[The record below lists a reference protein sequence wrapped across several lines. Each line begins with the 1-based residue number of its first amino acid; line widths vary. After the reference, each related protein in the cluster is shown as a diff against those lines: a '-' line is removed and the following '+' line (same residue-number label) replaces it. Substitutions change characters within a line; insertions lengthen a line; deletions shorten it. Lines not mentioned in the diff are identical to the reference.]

1 MQKLSVIA
9 ASVLLSLGSSPLS
22 ADEVKLTTGLATGE
36 TLAVGTNGDLT
47 VTAAWGD
54 GTTETWVTDGSL
66 KLLTVKHAT
75 LTLSTQE
82 PLTSLYV
89 QGNKLTALELTDVP
103 GLRQLYAADN
113 QLTTLDV
120 AAATAL
126 EELDLQD
133 NQLNALNASKLASL
147 LTVNV
152 ANNQIEASQLKLSS
166 TARLEQYIA
175 AGNQLTAL
183 PSTAAMKQARTVW
196 AQHNALKT
204 ANLSQSADL
213 RSLCLSGNQ
222 LTALTLAEAPL
233 LADVWV
239 ENNQLESID
248 LSKGSPALVSLAADH
263 NQLTQVL
270 WDDKCHSTFSYAYLN
285 NNALFINSMPPAKY
299 TSREILVNSAPMD
312 DYVMDAQVYDLETLY
327 NWSTLIAKNGWGLN
341 TSATYTLTDASGAEL
356 VKGTDFTETSKKFK
370 FKVPHAGVVLKV
382 SSSAYSFQTAPFNIG
397 TTEAIQTV
405 AADGTSLSL
414 TTAPGLLQADA
425 PAGCPVR
432 IYSVSGACVV
442 SGRLA
447 AGRHSWQLPAG
458 IYLVNGTKVLVP

>member
-82 PLTSLYV
+82 PLTNLYV
-89 QGNKLTALELTDVP
+89 QGNKLTALDLKGAPE
-103 GLRQLYAADN
+103 LRQLYAADN
-113 QLTTLDV
+113 QLATIDV
-120 AAATAL
+120 AANTAL
-126 EELDLQD
+126 EVLDLQD
-133 NQLNALNASKLASL
+133 NQLTALTASKLNSL
-147 LTVNV
+147 LEVNV
-152 ANNQIEASQLKLSS
+152 AGNLIEASQLKLSS
-166 TARLEQYIA
+166 TARVQQYIVA
-175 AGNQLTAL
+175 DNQLTAL

-196 AQHNALKT
+196 AQHNALTT
-204 ANLSQSADL
+204 ANLSQSTDL

-239 ENNQLESID
+239 ENNQLASID
-248 LSKGSPALVSLAADH
+248 LSKGSPSLVSLAADH
-263 NQLTQVL
+263 NRLTQVL

-405 AADGTSLSL
+405 AADGTALSL
-414 TTAPGLLQADA
+414 TTAPGLLQVDA
-425 PAGCPVR
+425 PADCPVR